1 MHAGSFLIADLFGN
15 TSVKY
20 RQEDDTLAL
29 AVKMGGGN
37 GGEGGGWHMMGDVV
51 PSPDEAL
58 VGQIRGLR
66 PVLELMKDV
75 KKVFVPPIP
84 RFVFGGCC
92 ATKHHA
98 PNTASPDHPA
108 KMLTEHIRQRHT
120 ITKAL
125 IDSKTAHFQVTDV
138 LSIFSSTH
146 DSITDKARKFRT
158 FSHKDN
164 VHLTPA
170 GYRLLA
176 EEIVLDCNT
185 ISAKQ
190 QATAKQAEFKPP
202 PPCEEKTWWGFR
214 TTRGIGRTSAVP
226 QRGRGGYRH
235 HPTKEIKENAPFSP
249 FSSSFPF
256 FASYASSPPPLHSVP
271 TCVLLPMLSD
281 SAHHKNAPADSLPA
295 SGQATHQKRALT
307 PPPTPRCK
315 RSQQPPTLQPPD
327 QSPVPPTVL
336 LQNNTPPHPPASAH
350 NCDQYFIVQ
359 IV

>member
-1 MHAGSFLIADLFGN
+1 MNRVIPFLTAKGLTVTDLTQQSWHLNKRNTESLKNMLEGVRMHAGSFLIADLFGN

-29 AVKMGGGN
+29 AVKSGGR
-37 GGEGGGWHMMGDVV
+37 GGEEGGWHMMGDVV
-51 PSPDEAL
+51 PSPDETL

-75 KKVFVPPIP
+75 KKVFIPPIP

-92 ATKHHA
+92 DTKHHA
-98 PNTASPDHPA
+98 PNTASPEHPA
-108 KMLTEHIRQRHT
+108 KMLSEHIRQRHT
-120 ITKAL
+120 ITKAF
-125 IDSKTAHFQVTDV
+125 IDSKTAHFRVTDV

-190 QATAKQAEFKPP
+190 QINAKQAASKPP
-202 PPCEEKTWWGFR
+202 PPSEEKVWQGFR
-214 TTRGIGRTSAVP
+214 TTRGVGRTSAVP

-235 HPTKEIKENAPFSP
+235 HPYRRN
-249 FSSSFPF
+249 
-256 FASYASSPPPLHSVP
+256 
-271 TCVLLPMLSD
+271 
-281 SAHHKNAPADSLPA
+281 
-295 SGQATHQKRALT
+295 
-307 PPPTPRCK
+307 
-315 RSQQPPTLQPPD
+315 
-327 QSPVPPTVL
+327 
-336 LQNNTPPHPPASAH
+336 
-350 NCDQYFIVQ
+350 
-359 IV
+359 